1 MLKQYFPSVAK
12 ATAAFSFIMI
22 NSEWQVAHAVING
35 VHGINYSAS
44 APVECLADPPR
55 LDANSYFKGNA
66 CSIYFSGYV
75 PVSGKYKVR
84 LELTSTNNEYAES
97 TFSHIDAGTNV
108 MSQTITVTG
117 TNVPIKMSS
126 SEWVHACYVLIDE
139 AGKKWG
145 LPVGG
150 SYNRSCTGYTPLPPI
165 PPAPSMSC
173 TINNSADLS
182 INFGS
187 LDRTLLPT
195 APGTGKAVSKQIPV
209 VCTSSASSATVTM
222 SMKVNYTSIT
232 VSGAQVIKTSANG
245 VGVSVLYNNQVL
257 AAGSAKNIVFNTG
270 SNSLTLGFE
279 AVRNPAVSIGDIPTG
294 AFSANAVMVM
304 TMQ

>member
-1 MLKQYFPSVAK
+1 MPKHYFQFISKV
-12 ATAAFSFIMI
+12 TAAFSFIMI
-22 NSEWQVAHAVING
+22 SSEWQIAHAVING

-44 APVECLADPPR
+44 SPVECLADPPR
-55 LDANSYFKGNA
+55 LDTNSYFKGNA

-84 LELTSTNNEYAES
+84 LEISSTNNEYAES
-97 TFSHIDAGTNV
+97 TFSYIEAGTNV

-117 TNVPIKMSS
+117 TNVPIKMGSS
-126 SEWVHACYVLIDE
+126 DWVHACYVLIDE

-150 SYNRSCTGYTPLPPI
+150 NYNRSCTGYTPLPPI
-165 PPAPSMSC
+165 PPAPSVNC

-187 LDRTLLPT
+187 LDRASLPT
-195 APGTGKAVSKQIPV
+195 APGTGQILSKQIPV

-222 SMKVNYTSIT
+222 SMKVNYTPIT
-232 VSGAQVIKTSANG
+232 VSGAQVIKTSADG
-245 VGVSVLYNNQVL
+245 VGVSVLYNNQTL
-257 AAGSAKNIVFNTG
+257 ASGSAKNIVFNTG

-279 AVRNPAVSIGDIPTG
+279 AVRNPAVSVGDIPTG
-294 AFSANAVMVM
+294 AFSASAVMVM